1 MLDIIGSIFTST
13 AFALVAGTIAVY
25 LPRDFATRWLVSAAL
40 WGTVL
45 VGLAAIGAFA
55 PGATGRIPGPGL
67 AFIAAILALFG
78 AFGLSARF
86 RNALL
91 AIPMPVLVGLNIVR
105 VGGVFFLLL
114 LADQRLSSPFAT
126 SAGWG
131 DIITGLVAIPLT
143 FALTQGARL
152 VWPVGLWNVFG
163 TLDLV
168 SAISLGMLSA
178 PGTPFQVFTAV
189 PGTLAMTT
197 VPWIIIPAILVP
209 IFFLLH
215 FAIVAK
221 LRFAKRADDAQLVQP
236 A

>member
-1 MLDIIGSIFTST
+1 MLDIIGAIFTST
-13 AFALVAGTIAVY
+13 AFALVVGTIAVY
-25 LPRDFATRWLVSAAL
+25 LPRDLATRWLVGAAL

-45 VGLAAIGAFA
+45 VGLAAIGTFV

-67 AFIAAILALFG
+67 AFIAAVLALFG

-86 RNALL
+86 RSALL

-126 SAGWG
+126 SSGWG

-143 FALTQGARL
+143 FALTQNARL
-152 VWPVGLWNVFG
+152 VWPVALWNVLG

-168 SAISLGMLSA
+168 SAILLGMLSA

-189 PGTLAMTT
+189 PGSLAMTSL
-197 VPWIIIPAILVP
+197 PWIIIPSILVP
-209 IFFLLH
+209 IFFLFH
-215 FAIVAK
+215 FTIVAK
-221 LRFAKRADDAQLVQP
+221 LRSANQATAQLARLV
-236 A
+236 